1 MSVIWIGHRERV
13 YAKVEFGGISS
24 QRSETEAAAVGA
36 IDEEEWDLY
45 REVHKA
51 ARLVL
56 FRATTEAGAADAAA
70 ASDIDALLG
79 TIAEMSFVLHGHHD
93 HERDFVDALVARH
106 APTLHDQVEEGHRL
120 ADAAMARVS
129 ALAAE
134 LIAAPSEVRNPI
146 LHRLYLELASLTA
159 MYLEHLDLEERHVMP
174 ALAAA
179 IPRAD
184 LVELT
189 DQLRGTI
196 PPPEMA
202 RFMQSMLPAMNLAE
216 RVDMLGG
223 MSQAPPEIWDVFR
236 AAAQQALSTAE
247 FDEVAVRIGLS

>member
-1 MSVIWIGHRERV
+1 M
-13 YAKVEFGGISS
+13 
-24 QRSETEAAAVGA
+24 
-36 IDEEEWDLY
+36 
-45 REVHKA
+45 
-51 ARLVL
+51 L
-56 FRATTEAGAADAAA
+56 FRAATAAGSADAASA
-70 ASDIDALLG
+70 NEVDAVVR
-79 TIAEMSFVLHGHHD
+79 AVEEMSFVLHGHHD

-106 APTLHDQVEEGHRL
+106 APALHDQVEAGHRL
-120 ADAAMARVS
+120 ADAAIARVS
-129 ALAAE
+129 ELAAE

-159 MYLEHLDLEERHVMP
+159 LYLEHLDLEERHVMP

-223 MSQAPPEIWDVFR
+223 MSQAPPEVWDVFR
-236 AAAQQALSTAE
+236 TAAEQALSTQE
-247 FDEVAVRIGLS
+247 FDDVVGRIGLS